1 MSSLELKSNFHS
13 LIDKIDNEQLL
24 QKFYAVLLNANNS
37 NLGNLWSKL
46 SDLEQKELLEID
58 QETDDLEN
66 TVSNEVAFDK
76 YQKWL

>member
-1 MSSLELKSNFHS
+1 MSSLELRSNFHS
-13 LIDKIDNEQLL
+13 LIDRIDNEQLL
-24 QKFYAVLLNANNS
+24 QKFYEVLLNANNS

-76 YQKWL
+76 YQKSL

>member
-1 MSSLELKSNFHS
+1 MSSLELRSNFHS
-13 LIDKIDNEQLL
+13 LIDRIDNEQLL
-24 QKFYAVLLNANNS
+24 QKFYEVLLNANNS

-58 QETDDLEN
+58 QETNDLEN

>member
-1 MSSLELKSNFHS
+1 MSSLELRSNFHS
-13 LIDKIDNEQLL
+13 LIDRIDNEQLL
-24 QKFYAVLLNANNS
+24 QKFYEVLLNANNS
-37 NLGNLWSKL
+37 NFGNLWSKL

>member
-1 MSSLELKSNFHS
+1 MSSLELRSNFHS
-13 LIDKIDNEQLL
+13 LIDRIDNEQLL
-24 QKFYAVLLNANNS
+24 QKFYEVLLNANNS

>member
-1 MSSLELKSNFHS
+1 MSSLELRSNFHS
-13 LIDKIDNEQLL
+13 LIDRIDNEQLL
-24 QKFYAVLLNANNS
+24 QKFYEVLLNANNS

-58 QETDDLEN
+58 KETDDLEN
-66 TVSNEVAFDK
+66 TISNEVAFDK

>member
-1 MSSLELKSNFHS
+1 MSSLELRSNFHS

-24 QKFYAVLLNANNS
+24 QKFYEVLLNANNS
-37 NLGNLWSKL
+37 NSGNLWSSL

>member
-1 MSSLELKSNFHS
+1 MSSLELRSNFHS
-13 LIDKIDNEQLL
+13 LIDRIDNEQLL